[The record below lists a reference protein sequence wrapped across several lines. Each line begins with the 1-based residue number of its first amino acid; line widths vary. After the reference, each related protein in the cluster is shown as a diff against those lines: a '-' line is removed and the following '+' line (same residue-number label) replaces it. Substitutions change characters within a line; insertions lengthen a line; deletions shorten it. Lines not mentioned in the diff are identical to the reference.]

1 MKNFLNIF
9 VALLISFSLVACST
23 SNDSDSND
31 SDVDTEL
38 SELEA
43 ILEAS
48 KEERAEITSQIES
61 VLSDKSVTSVD
72 VLTLTEGG
80 FSADVQLQGDILKA
94 DVNKDEALALCEEL
108 VARIEELDVVDEI
121 SINLIDSK
129 YQLIV
134 RYYSDETYEFFE

>member
-72 VLTLTEGG
+72 VLTLTAGG

-108 VARIEELDVVDEI
+108 VAIIEELDCVD
-121 SINLIDSK
+121 
-129 YQLIV
+129 
-134 RYYSDETYEFFE
+134 